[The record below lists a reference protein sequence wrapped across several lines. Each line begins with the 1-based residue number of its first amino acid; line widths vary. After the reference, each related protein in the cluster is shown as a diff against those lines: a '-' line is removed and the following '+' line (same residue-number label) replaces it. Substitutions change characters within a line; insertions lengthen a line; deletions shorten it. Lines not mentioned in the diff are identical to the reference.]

1 MQDVTIRRAETPA
14 EYRACQEAQR
24 KAWGLRD
31 ASYLVPVAT
40 MVGAQHHG
48 GLVLGA
54 FLPDGQA
61 VGVSFA
67 FLGKVEDRLCLYS
80 QLTGVVPGYQSLG
93 LGRRLKYAQ
102 RDFCRE
108 QGLDLMAWAFDPC
121 QPGNARF
128 NLMKLGASATRFV
141 PNMYGPRT
149 DDLNLGLPTDRL
161 IAEWGIDDEPR
172 PSLAEADVQGLEKV
186 IATPPVGLPFCRPC
200 DGPRLLLEIPHGIVN
215 LSADKPHLLAAW
227 RAAMSEAFSGCF
239 SRGYRATGFVQVH
252 EDERERTRAFYLME
266 KGT

>member
-1 MQDVTIRRAETPA
+1 MQDILIRRAESPA
-14 EYRACQEAQR
+14 DYRACQEAQGL
-24 KAWGLRD
+24 AWGIRD

-54 FLPDGQA
+54 FLPGGRA

-67 FLGKVEDRLCLYS
+67 FLGKVDGRYCLYS
-80 QLTGVVPGYQSLG
+80 QLTGVVPGYQAIG

-108 QGLDLMAWAFDPC
+108 QDLGLMAWAFDPC
-121 QPGNARF
+121 QQGNARF
-128 NLMKLGASATRFV
+128 NLMKLGATVTRFL

-161 IAEWGIDDEPR
+161 IAEWGIDDQPR
-172 PSLAEADVQGLEKV
+172 PPISDADVHQVERVVVFGADL
-186 IATPPVGLPFCRPC
+186 LPSYRLPEAPC
-200 DGPRLLLEIPHGIVN
+200 VLLEIPQGIVSLRAEN
-215 LSADKPHLLAAW
+215 PNLLSAW
-227 RAAMSEAFSGCF
+227 RSVVAEAFTSCF
-239 SRGYRATGFVQVH
+239 EQGYRATGFVQIH
-252 EDERERTRAFYLME
+252 ENEGERSRAFYRME
-266 KGT
+266 TGT